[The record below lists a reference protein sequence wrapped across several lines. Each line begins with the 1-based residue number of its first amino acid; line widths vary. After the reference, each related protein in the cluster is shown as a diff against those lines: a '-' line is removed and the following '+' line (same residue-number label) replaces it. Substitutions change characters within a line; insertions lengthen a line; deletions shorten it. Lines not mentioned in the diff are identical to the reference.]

1 MSEGK
6 YSPLTSTVENSVS
19 VPQDNNDVYV
29 ARFIKAPSGS
39 LTISHKLHPNT
50 TGLGKCY
57 VSVDVLDK
65 TGKVIHSYNETT
77 SDITVSNAYITYNQG
92 NKIKITL
99 RTVPGEATTFTDF
112 YSSDL
117 VKLETTTGAVPA
129 VNVTKIQLTVPTKL
143 KFHLMLTNICLI
155 KSQLITSK
163 ILRY

>member
-1 MSEGK
+1 MNDFSGKLGTNFFRDYYQDGEVDYTKDGYDSSKYTGLTTGTSAYFTNDEYYKKTEAKGQTGSGNTFDIIANTDHASEYIFVGWYLLSEGK

-65 TGKVIHSYNETT
+65 TGK
-77 SDITVSNAYITYNQG
+77 
-92 NKIKITL
+92 
-99 RTVPGEATTFTDF
+99 
-112 YSSDL
+112 
-117 VKLETTTGAVPA
+117 
-129 VNVTKIQLTVPTKL
+129 
-143 KFHLMLTNICLI
+143 
-155 KSQLITSK
+155 
-163 ILRY
+163 

>member
-65 TGKVIHSYNETT
+65 TGKVIHSYDETT

-112 YSSDL
+112 YSYSSEFAKL
-117 VKLETTTGAVPA
+117 VNTAEGVVPA
-129 VNVTKIQLTVPTKL
+129 VAVTKIQLTVPTKL
-143 KFHLMLTNICLI
+143 KFHLMLTTICLI
-155 KSQLITSK
+155 MIQLITRK
-163 ILRY
+163 N